1 MRKSLSDERTLSL
14 SYVFFI
20 SHKSRLLSQFNTSE
34 KSAIMNNLN
43 ITKGLNSIEETTVLT
58 CFHVLKILQ
67 DKKVVNEQDANDEM
81 DKLRTTCVIQQS
93 KTATRIVSSLLY
105 KYFSSVQKDSESNLT
120 IETLRPFIK
129 HIIVST
135 CADIKLEWM
144 SYRMSSGTNDGQMM
158 IPDLALYIDPLSVI
172 NFELFIVE
180 VKKHGNFSNG
190 TLENDMIKLGKEMKL
205 AVDKLITHKV
215 DSPEIIGLLIRG
227 LNVTVMKMDLQYNG
241 QYRLIEISTFFLV
254 RDTIDDIMLIPSI
267 IQKLDQVR
275 QIIQDT
281 MEKIYK
287 AIRKE
292 LCSTRVNNT
301 FMRKGCHS
309 PVTVKKE

>member
-1 MRKSLSDERTLSL
+1 
-14 SYVFFI
+14 
-20 SHKSRLLSQFNTSE
+20 
-34 KSAIMNNLN
+34 MNNLN

-67 DKKVVNEQDANDEM
+67 DANDEI
-81 DKLRTTCVIQQS
+81 DKLRTTCVNQQS
-93 KTATRIVSSLLY
+93 KTATRIMSSLLY

-135 CADIKLEWM
+135 CADIKLEC
-144 SYRMSSGTNDGQMM
+144 
-158 IPDLALYIDPLSVI
+158 
-172 NFELFIVE
+172 
-180 VKKHGNFSNG
+180 NG
-190 TLENDMIKLGKEMKL
+190 TLENDMVKLGKEMKL
-205 AVDKLITHKV
+205 AVDKLITYKV
-215 DSPEIIGLLIRG
+215 DSPEITGLLIRG
-227 LNVTVMKMDLQYNG
+227 LNVTVMKMNLQYNG

-267 IQKLDQVR
+267 VQKLDQVR
-275 QIIQDT
+275 QIVQDT
-281 MEKIYK
+281 MENVYE

-301 FMRKGCHS
+301 FMRKDCHS
-309 PVTVKKE
+309 PVTVKEECQRLL